1 MKKKIVVFGGG
12 TGSNILLS
20 GLKDYDYDL
29 TAVVCVSDDG
39 RSTGKLR
46 KEFNMPAVGDIRNVI
61 VSLADTDSKI
71 KDLLSYRFDTYSDLD
86 GHPIGNLILVAMY
99 NLTGSLKESIEVLS
113 KFLNIKSKVFPISED
128 NLTLVGETKTGRKI
142 FGEENITMANL
153 NFDKIS
159 YLEEPHVLNEV
170 KDAVIDADL
179 IIFSMGSLIT
189 SILPHLLCKELINVL
204 DKSRAKILYCC
215 NAMTE
220 KGETDCFNV
229 SDHINLL
236 NKYLGKRKIDVVIAS
251 NTQLSDDI
259 LKKYA
264 TEFKNMVKID
274 KEKISCELI
283 EDDLLTI
290 KDNFIRH
297 DSKKLA
303 QIINTYLMR

>member
-1 MKKKIVVFGGG
+1 
-12 TGSNILLS
+12 
-20 GLKDYDYDL
+20 
-29 TAVVCVSDDG
+29 
-39 RSTGKLR
+39 
-46 KEFNMPAVGDIRNVI
+46 
-61 VSLADTDSKI
+61 
-71 KDLLSYRFDTYSDLD
+71 
-86 GHPIGNLILVAMY
+86 MY
-99 NLTGSLKESIEVLS
+99 NLTGSLKEAIEVLS

>member
-1 MKKKIVVFGGG
+1 MKKHIVVFGGG

-128 NLTLVGETKTGRKI
+128 NLTLVGETKNGRKI
-142 FGEENITMANL
+142 SGEENITMANL

-159 YLEEPHVLNEV
+159 YLEEPHILNEV
-170 KDAVIDADL
+170 KDAVLDADL

-204 DKSRAKILYCC
+204 DKSKAKIMYCC

-220 KGETDCFNV
+220 KGETDYFNV
-229 SDHINLL
+229 SDHVNLL
-236 NKYLGKRKIDVVIAS
+236 NKYLGKRKIDVVVAS
-251 NTQLSDDI
+251 NTKLSNEI

-264 TEFKNMVKID
+264 KESKNIVKID
-274 KEKISCELI
+274 KENINCELI
-283 EDDLLTI
+283 EANLLTI
-290 KDNFIRH
+290 KDDFIRH
-297 DSKKLA
+297 DSKNLA
-303 QIINTYLMR
+303 LVINSYLKR

>member
-204 DKSRAKILYCC
+204 DGSKAKIMYCC

-220 KGETDCFNV
+220 RGADYETVTDCP
-229 SDHINLL
+229 LL
-236 NKYLGKRKIDVVIAS
+236 
-251 NTQLSDDI
+251 
-259 LKKYA
+259 
-264 TEFKNMVKID
+264 
-274 KEKISCELI
+274 
-283 EDDLLTI
+283 
-290 KDNFIRH
+290 
-297 DSKKLA
+297 
-303 QIINTYLMR
+303 

>member
-128 NLTLVGETKTGRKI
+128 NLTLVGETKNGRKI

-159 YLEEPHVLNEV
+159 YLEEPHILNEV
-170 KDAVIDADL
+170 KDAVLDADL

-189 SILPHLLCKELINVL
+189 SILPHLLCKELIDVL
-204 DKSRAKILYCC
+204 DESKAKIMYSC

-220 KGETDCFNV
+220 KGETDYFNV

-264 TEFKNMVKID
+264 TESKNMVKID

-297 DSKKLA
+297 DSKKLS
-303 QIINTYLMR
+303 QIINSYLMR

>member
-290 KDNFIRH
+290 KVID
-297 DSKKLA
+297 DKK
-303 QIINTYLMR
+303 I